1 MKTSSGMI
9 NTTACNID
17 NLLRSS
23 CSREEMERE
32 LASLLSDAG
41 KEAFLCALAS
51 QLFIWR
57 HLMLHSQ

>member
-32 LASLLSDAG
+32 LASLLGDAG

-51 QLFIWR
+51 Q
-57 HLMLHSQ
+57 